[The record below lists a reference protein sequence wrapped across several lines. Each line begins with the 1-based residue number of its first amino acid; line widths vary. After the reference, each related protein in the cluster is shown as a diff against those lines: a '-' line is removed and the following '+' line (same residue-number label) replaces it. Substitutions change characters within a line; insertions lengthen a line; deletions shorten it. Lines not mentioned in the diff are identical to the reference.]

1 LYRIS
6 DPEIVKLASSLPN
19 TVVQFS
25 DDDDTA
31 AFELQ
36 GPPESKLQGK
46 VYRGYEVSR
55 FVLSDLKLTA
65 ERYLKTEVMG
75 AVITVPGILPPSIE
89 LATTVN

>member
-1 LYRIS
+1 M
-6 DPEIVKLASSLPN
+6 
-19 TVVQFS
+19 VQFS

-36 GPPESKLQGK
+36 GPPESQLQGK